1 MGKTRAIDPVCVVL
15 LSFVQK
21 RYSLRRSWR
30 DDYSSTLDTW

>member
-21 RYSLRRSWR
+21 KVFVTAILAR
-30 DDYSSTLDTW
+30 